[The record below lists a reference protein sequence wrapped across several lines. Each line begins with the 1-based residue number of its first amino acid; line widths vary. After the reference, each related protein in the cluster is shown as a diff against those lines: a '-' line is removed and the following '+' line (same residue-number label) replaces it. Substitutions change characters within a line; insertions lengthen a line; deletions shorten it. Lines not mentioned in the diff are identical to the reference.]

1 MSKLSL
7 YEQNSAVEIVTGVC
21 PHDCPD
27 TCSWQ
32 VAVERASGRAIDI
45 WGHADHP
52 VTQGRL
58 CGKVDRYL
66 ERTYHRD
73 RLQTPLRRVGAKG
86 SGRFAPV
93 SWESAL
99 EEIAQQLAR
108 VVANFGAEAVLPYS
122 YAGTMGFLQGEGM
135 AARFFNRL
143 GASKLARTICSEA
156 GFEGY
161 LYTIGATEGTDTEAF
176 AQARLILIWG
186 SNTLTS
192 NLHLWPF
199 VMEARKQGA
208 RVIVIDPACTR
219 TAQAADEWLPIR
231 PGTDGALALAMM
243 HVIVAEQL
251 HDVDYIARYTLGFD
265 RLAERLLEWPPERAA
280 EITGVPAERIR
291 QLARDYANTQPAA
304 IRINYGLQRHRG
316 GGMAVRTIACL
327 PALVG
332 AWRRIGGGIQLST
345 SGYFRHLDR
354 SGLYRP
360 DLAPA
365 GHPAPRTINM
375 NRLGDAL
382 SLDPARR
389 AAAIYHPRPV
399 DPIPDVSQSGPP
411 VKALIVYN
419 SNPAAVAP
427 DQAAVLAGLRREDL
441 FTVVLEHFQTDTADY
456 ADYVLPATTQIEH
469 WDLLKPYGHT
479 HLALNRPAIAALGK
493 ALPNSEIFRRLAAA
507 MGFNESC
514 FRESDEEILQ
524 TLVEAQRHE
533 RFAGITWQ
541 RLLQEGFVRLN
552 LPQPNVPFAAGGFP
566 TPSGRCEFYSARMA
580 NDGYDPLPTY
590 HPPRWQ
596 ELVELND
603 AGESTNALTSLQT
616 GLQSLTQPLICISP
630 PAHSFLNS
638 TFVNVDRFRQRE
650 DQPLLH
656 LHPQDA
662 AQRSISDGDSVVVEN
677 EHGCVHLRAHV
688 SEGIIAGT
696 VLAPGVWWAKFSP
709 DGRNINQVTSQ
720 DEADMGAGALFYD
733 VLVQVRVLHNDC
745 TATLFGAAT
754 TIG

>member
-32 VAVERASGRAIDI
+32 VAVERANGRAIDI

-86 SGRFAPV
+86 SGHFVPV

-99 EEIAQQLAR
+99 EDIAQQLAR
-108 VVANFGAEAVLPYS
+108 VVAGFGAEAVLPYS
-122 YAGTMGFLQGEGM
+122 YAGTMGLLQGEGM

-161 LYTIGATEGTDTEAF
+161 LYTIGATEGTETEAF
-176 AQARLILIWG
+176 GQARLILIWG

-208 RVIVIDPACTR
+208 RVIVIDPTHTR

-231 PGTDGALALAMM
+231 PGTDGALALALM

-251 HDVDYIARYTLGFD
+251 HDVDYVTRYTLGFE

-291 QLARDYANTQPAA
+291 QLARDYAVTQPAA

-332 AWRRIGGGIQLST
+332 AWRQYGGGIQLST

-354 SGLYRP
+354 SGLQRA
-360 DLAPA
+360 DLSPA
-365 GHPAPRTINM
+365 AHHPPRTINM

-382 SLDPARR
+382 SLDPERR
-389 AAAIYHPRPV
+389 AAALYHPRPV
-399 DPIPDVSQSGPP
+399 DPLPDASQAGLP
-411 VKALIVYN
+411 VQALIVYN
-419 SNPAAVAP
+419 SNPAVVAP
-427 DQAAVLAGLRREDL
+427 DQSAVLAGLRREDL

-479 HLALNRPAIAALGK
+479 HLALNRPAISPLGQS
-493 ALPNSEIFRRLAAA
+493 LPNSEIFRRLAAA
-507 MGFNESC
+507 IGFNEPC
-514 FRESDEEILQ
+514 FREGDEEILR
-524 TLVEAQRHE
+524 TLIEAQRHE
-533 RFAGITWQ
+533 RFDGITWQ
-541 RLLQEGFVRLN
+541 RLLEKGFVRLN
-552 LPQPNVPFAAGGFP
+552 LPQPNTIFAAGAFQHP
-566 TPSGRCEFYSARMA
+566 AA
-580 NDGYDPLPTY
+580 N
-590 HPPRWQ
+590 
-596 ELVELND
+596 
-603 AGESTNALTSLQT
+603 A
-616 GLQSLTQPLICISP
+616 
-630 PAHSFLNS
+630 NS
-638 TFVNVDRFRQRE
+638 TASGWRTMAMIRCR
-650 DQPLLH
+650 PIIH
-656 LHPQDA
+656 RA
-662 AQRSISDGDSVVVEN
+662 GRSLWS
-677 EHGCVHLRAHV
+677 
-688 SEGIIAGT
+688 
-696 VLAPGVWWAKFSP
+696 
-709 DGRNINQVTSQ
+709 
-720 DEADMGAGALFYD
+720 
-733 VLVQVRVLHNDC
+733 
-745 TATLFGAAT
+745 
-754 TIG
+754 